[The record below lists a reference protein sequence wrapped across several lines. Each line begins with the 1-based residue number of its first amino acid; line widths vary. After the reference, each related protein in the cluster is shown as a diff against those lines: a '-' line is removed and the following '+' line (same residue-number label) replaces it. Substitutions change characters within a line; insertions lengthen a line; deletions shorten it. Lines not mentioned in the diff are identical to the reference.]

1 VSSDVSTT
9 ASGFVAYEVMNVLQ
23 LLRAQNFPDL
33 DKIVRTQ
40 PSILLVDTTEV
51 MARANFL
58 FNLFAESLPSVS
70 RAKIDDDADQVSS
83 GFFLYGLEKEVFS
96 KEKKSSSTAGNAA
109 NLMSK
114 RESIFASVNN
124 LNVYE
129 RSSNNDQLGSFEEI
143 KPSVSANQHPAH
155 DMLGA
160 LLLTYPAVL
169 SINHK

>member
-1 VSSDVSTT
+1 
-9 ASGFVAYEVMNVLQ
+9 MNVLQ

-40 PSILLVDTTEV
+40 PSILLVDTSEV
-51 MARANFL
+51 KARADFL
-58 FNLFAESLPSVS
+58 FNLFLENSPLTS
-70 RAKIDDDADQVSS
+70 RTTIDDDADQVSS

-96 KEKKSSSTAGNAA
+96 KEKKTSPTVGKS
-109 NLMSK
+109 LLSK
-114 RESIFASVNN
+114 RETIFAAVNN

-129 RSSNNDQLGSFEEI
+129 RSSNNDQLGSNSQEEI
-143 KPSVSANQHPAH
+143 SLSPKSPNQHLAH

-160 LLLTYPAVL
+160 LLLSYPAIL

>member
-1 VSSDVSTT
+1 MSSDVSTT

-58 FNLFAESLPSVS
+58 FNLFADSVPSVS
-70 RAKIDDDADQVSS
+70 RSKIDDDADQVSS

-96 KEKKSSSTAGNAA
+96 KEKSSTAGNVA
-109 NLMSK
+109 NLLSK
-114 RESIFASVNN
+114 KESIFASVNN

-129 RSSNNDQLGSFEEI
+129 RSSNNDQLGSHEEMTT
-143 KPSVSANQHPAH
+143 SVSTNQHPAH

-169 SINHK
+169 SIDHK